1 MLTNSQTYIRKMM
14 VLGLLTSILVI
25 LFSWW
30 VSPFIQF
37 ELIESISER
46 LKVFWLALAIGLMP
60 IIALI
65 ARVAS
70 LRFFGNAIGGDH
82 SDPQVELTVRVLNNT
97 HEQFLLFAIAI
108 FGLTI
113 GLPSVR
119 FAMPILL
126 AIAFNIY
133 RYVFW
138 LGYLKNPIM
147 RAYGFA
153 ATFYSNLILLLLS
166 AVLII

>member
-1 MLTNSQTYIRKMM
+1 MM

-30 VSPFIQF
+30 VVPFIQF
-37 ELIESISER
+37 ELIGSISER

-65 ARVAS
+65 TQVAS
-70 LRFFGNAIGGDH
+70 LRFFGSAIEGDH
-82 SDPQVELTVRVLNNT
+82 SDQKVELTVRVLNNT
-97 HEQFLLFAIAI
+97 HEQFLLFAIAA
-108 FGLTI
+108 FGLI
-113 GLPSVR
+113 LGLPSMR
-119 FAMPILL
+119 LAMPIIL

-133 RYVFW
+133 RYLFW
-138 LGYLKNPIM
+138 WGYHKNPIM

-153 ATFYSNLILLLLS
+153 ATFYSNLILLLFS